1 MSWKTK
7 NCYAGDVLKTSWRH
21 VLKTSSKD
29 VWKICWGHA
38 FKTSSRDVLKICW
51 GHVFKT
57 SWRHYGDK
65 QNIYWG
71 FLYLKNIS
79 QIYIWQFYVFQDVL
93 KTSWR
98 YLAMHLEYVFKTSWK
113 TKNFYTGDVFKMS
126 SRHVFKTSWRCLEDM
141 SWRHYGDK
149 KNTYWRYLYVANLN
163 LCLANLYFTNLYLT
177 ILRQIQNA
185 LIKTQKFQYSSHFG
199 TQAAPLF

>member
-1 MSWKTK
+1 M
-7 NCYAGDVLKTSWRH
+7 LL
-21 VLKTSSKD
+21 LKTSSTRFQRNNFTSSKTSGRRLGESWRHLGRYSRCLGRRKIVMLETSWHVLKKSSRD
-29 VWKICWGHA
+29 VRKICWGHV
-38 FKTSSRDVLKICW
+38 FKTSTRDVLKICW

-98 YLAMHLEYVFKTSWK
+98 SK
-113 TKNFYTGDVFKMS
+113 
-126 SRHVFKTSWRCLEDM
+126 
-141 SWRHYGDK
+141 
-149 KNTYWRYLYVANLN
+149 AN
-163 LCLANLYFTNLYLT
+163 
-177 ILRQIQNA
+177 LRQIQNA
-185 LIKTQKFQYSSHFG
+185 LIKTQKFNIRLILELKQHLYFKN
-199 TQAAPLF
+199 

>member
-7 NCYAGDVLKTSWRH
+7 SCYAGDVLKTSWRH
-21 VLKTSSKD
+21 VLKTSSRD
-29 VWKICWGHA
+29 VWKICWGHV

-93 KTSWR
+93 KMSWR
-98 YLAMHLEYVFKTSWK
+98 YLAMHLEYVFKTSSRRLGRRK
-113 TKNFYTGDVFKMS
+113 TFTMETSSRRLQDMS
-126 SRHVFKTSWRCLEDM
+126 SRRLEDVLKTCLKDIM
-141 SWRHYGDK
+141 EIKKPLTGDI
-149 KNTYWRYLYVANLN
+149 
-163 LCLANLYFTNLYLT
+163 CM
-177 ILRQIQNA
+177 
-185 LIKTQKFQYSSHFG
+185 
-199 TQAAPLF
+199 